1 MKRFMSSMSALRLQ
15 SGRVRSAPGPRS
27 TRRICR
33 GGPVC
38 PPFCRVNSPLLIHLG
53 NTTPLLGK
61 SVRDPLMERLGF
73 MPKYGIMTFQ
83 AFKDRVMRISRGFYK
98 PKADE
103 PKIWFESLN
112 AAAQVLD
119 DEEMRR
125 LKIFDENHSD

>member
-1 MKRFMSSMSALRLQ
+1 
-15 SGRVRSAPGPRS
+15 
-27 TRRICR
+27 
-33 GGPVC
+33 
-38 PPFCRVNSPLLIHLG
+38 
-53 NTTPLLGK
+53 
-61 SVRDPLMERLGF
+61 